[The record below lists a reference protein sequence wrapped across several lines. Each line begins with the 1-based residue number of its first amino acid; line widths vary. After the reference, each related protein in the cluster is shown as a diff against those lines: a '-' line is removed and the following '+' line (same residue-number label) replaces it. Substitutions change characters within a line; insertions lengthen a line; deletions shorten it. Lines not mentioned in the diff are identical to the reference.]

1 MKRILLTCTL
11 FISLSSIFGQTD
23 NEILLN
29 AKSFIT
35 NRKYD
40 SAFKLLNEAD
50 PKNEKPDFVLLK
62 EEIAI
67 NYFVKSIMHQ
77 MFGLK
82 DLAVDED
89 IYQLR
94 DQEGISNIYSFPVDE
109 VLLKLIKKYPENYKL
124 YKGLADYY
132 YEVHLKYGDNWLK
145 SNDELI
151 ELIEKNYSFA
161 LSNNEFDF
169 LTYYV
174 LGYIAL
180 LKEDYK
186 ASIPNFLASIKLN
199 DLYPTSYY
207 NLAYAYLSL
216 NDRDNALQNAMKSLD
231 LYSDQTYKGDVARMI
246 ATIYSEQGNESKM
259 IEYYELSN
267 EIDPNNYYT
276 LRPLLSY
283 YVKNG
288 TDNLIQATTTFYELA
303 PDNPTIYNDLFEIY
317 YEYDKPDQLVEF
329 FKSQLDK
336 FKSDPLVYGNLN
348 LYLGRIA
355 RESDKTIASE
365 YLIKARESF
374 SKVLDPNHQVFK
386 IIDEA
391 LKELK

>member
-231 LYSDQTYKGDVARMI
+231 LYSDQTYKGDAARMI

>member
-11 FISLSSIFGQTD
+11 LISINSIFGQTD

-89 IYQLR
+89 IHQLR
-94 DQEGISNIYSFPVDE
+94 GQEGISSIYSFPIDE
-109 VLLKLIKKYPENYKL
+109 ILLKLIKKYPENYKL

-151 ELIEKNYSFA
+151 DLIQKNYSKA
-161 LSNNEFDF
+161 LSHNEFDF

-186 ASIPNFLASIKLN
+186 ASIPNFLASIELN
-199 DLYPTSYY
+199 ELYPTSYY

-216 NDRDNALQNAMKSLD
+216 NDRDNALQNALKSLD
-231 LYSDQTYKGDVARMI
+231 LYSDQTYKGDAARMI

-259 IEYYELSN
+259 VEYYELSN
-267 EIDPNNYYT
+267 AIDPNNYYT
-276 LRPLLSY
+276 LKPLLSY

-288 TDNLIQATTTFYELA
+288 SDNLVQATTTFYELA
-303 PDNPTIYNDLFEIY
+303 PDNPTIYNDLYDIYFENN
-317 YEYDKPDQLVEF
+317 KPNQLVEF

-336 FKSDPLVYGNLN
+336 FNSDPLIYGNLN

-355 RESDKTIASE
+355 RESDKTIASD